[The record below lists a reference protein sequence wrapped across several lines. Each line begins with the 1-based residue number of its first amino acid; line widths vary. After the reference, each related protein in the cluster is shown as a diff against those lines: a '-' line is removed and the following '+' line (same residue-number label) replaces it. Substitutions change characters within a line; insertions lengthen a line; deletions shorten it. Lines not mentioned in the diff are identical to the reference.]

1 MQTNTPFTVR
11 PIQKQLFQLNTEQ
24 SHPRISLRR
33 VLYVRFLRWV
43 EKSPLQSIL
52 ATCLKCLM
60 LLLLCCA
67 VLAPS
72 FVLGVLTASARW
84 NNYRL
89 PIMLAIV
96 VFVLNVKHLWHFA
109 KRCNAK
115 RRKST
120 GKALAFHGV
129 PLDEL
134 ASYLFTHRTFTTK
147 AISDLGLAQRKWSKI
162 ADELERNKILVRG
175 ENNAR
180 VLADIDRET
189 LVRQLRDGFPL
200 TYDAVSKTW
209 VEKRGSFDQWVL
221 SRERKEAKE
230 QEQRDRLER
239 KEDRMRKNIAKMRE
253 ESNAFQNIMALTG
266 A

>member
-1 MQTNTPFTVR
+1 MQTNTHFTVR
-11 PIQKQLFQLNTEQ
+11 PINKQLFQLNTEQ
-24 SHPRISLRR
+24 SHPRLSLRR
-33 VLYVRFLRWV
+33 VLYVRFLRWI
-43 EKSPLQSIL
+43 EKSPLRSIL
-52 ATCLKCLM
+52 ATCLKCLT
-60 LLLLCCA
+60 LLLLCCV

-72 FVLGVLTASARW
+72 FFLGVLTASAKW

-96 VFVLNVKHLWHFA
+96 VVALNAPRCISFVWRYSA
-109 KRCNAK
+109 RQ
-115 RRKST
+115 RKST
-120 GKALAFHGV
+120 GKALVFHGV

-134 ASYLFTHRTFTTK
+134 ATYLFTNQTFTTK
-147 AISDLGLAQRKWSKI
+147 AINDLGLAQRKWSKI
-162 ADELERNKILVRG
+162 ADELEHNKILVRG